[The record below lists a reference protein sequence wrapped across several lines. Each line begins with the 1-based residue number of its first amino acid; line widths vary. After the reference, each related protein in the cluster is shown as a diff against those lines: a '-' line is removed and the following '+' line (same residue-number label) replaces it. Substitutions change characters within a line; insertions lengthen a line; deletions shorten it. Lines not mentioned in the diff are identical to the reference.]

1 MLGTGGLHPG
11 EQHHAQQDLQPGQTG
26 QSWHFVHF
34 QAEPQANAHKHQVHQ
49 AHAGALQVGFR
60 DHAAAVVVGIVV
72 GVVVAQ
78 NVAHQ
83 GPQQDDHGHHGHQAE
98 QDQVAHLQQGILPA
112 AHFGNAGAA
121 HQHQHGVGKVVAH
134 HEVQIPPAGQDDGR
148 RGQKQQPEPG
158 QVQLFKPE
166 IQREQ
171 QDAEG
176 EDQAEPVRL
185 AQHGAHAQPRVRK
198 SPGQA
203 NEEKPEAV
211 LHLQHLPYLDHQTG
225 QQKQQHG
232 HDAEH
237 LADRKAV
244 AGAVGQAEREL
255 DEQGDEVGVVLGQG
269 VEDIVE
275 AGHGGLGKG
284 SFGTILFADVV
295 DVIPDV
301 YEAAAGLGP
310 VEVEQRCRPETDD
323 HGPVEQVELH
333 IRQPQHHQ
341 HQPEQGQVAPQAH
354 QREKYGTAGG
364 GKAQHHQRQC
374 GHGIG
379 QQGLAYPRGA
389 QLGKSC

>member
-26 QSWHFVHF
+26 QSRHLSALE
-34 QAEPQANAHKHQVHQ
+34 AEPQAHAHKHQVHQ
-49 AHAGALQVGFR
+49 AHAGALQVGFS

-121 HQHQHGVGKVVAH
+121 HQHQHGVGKIVAH

-148 RGQKQQPEPG
+148 RGQEQQPEPG

-166 IQREQ
+166 IQCEQ

-176 EDQAEPVRL
+176 EDQAHPVRL
-185 AQHGAHAQPRVRK
+185 AQHGAHAQPRVGK
-198 SPGQA
+198 GPGQTD
-203 NEEKPEAV
+203 EKIPEAV
-211 LHLQHLPYLDHQTG
+211 FHLQYLAHFDHQTG

-237 LADRKAV
+237 LTDRKAV

-255 DEQGDEVGVVLGQG
+255 DEQGVEVGIVLSQRVQNEMEADRRALKKGGLGVVLL
-269 VEDIVE
+269 V
-275 AGHGGLGKG
+275 
-284 SFGTILFADVV
+284 DVV
-295 DVIPDV
+295 DVVPDV
-301 YEAAAGLGP
+301 HEAAAGLGP
-310 VEVEQRCRPETDD
+310 VEVEQRRGPEADD
-323 HGPVEQVELH
+323 HSPVEQVELH
-333 IRQPQHHQ
+333 VRQPQHHQ

-379 QQGLAYPRGA
+379 QQGPAYPRDA